1 MQMGHRIEFLD
12 TTLRDGNKLPFL
24 VLDKRDRLE
33 IAHQLARLGVDII
46 DAGYPA
52 ASPVE
57 AECVRLLVRE
67 VQGPRISAL
76 SRAVPEDIDQVMK
89 ILADADKPY
98 LHLFLPLS
106 RHFMST
112 FLRKSREETL
122 KLIEKTVSESCQA
135 DLPVQFSLAEIT
147 EAEEDFLLE
156 AAQVAFDA
164 GAQVVNLADS
174 NGTLHPNRVRELIAR
189 FAPLAG
195 GDTRLGVHFHNDLG
209 MATAN
214 TLLALEAGARHV
226 EATLGGLGTRSG
238 NTPLEEVV
246 FGLEAFA
253 GRLELSHGIRL
264 DQLDRTQ
271 RLLSYI
277 TGVQLHPNKPILG
290 KCAFQDM
297 KGSHTRD
304 SLSEDLKSLLQQ
316 KTIGRPVDAL
326 FADQEMSP
334 AGFRQQ
340 LENLGISLSGINVDK
355 VYHLY
360 LSQIKRKKVVH
371 RAEVLSMVN
380 DARLEERSPYTLLS
394 FNVMTGTNSLPVGS
408 VELKKGDSEMV
419 QTSPGSGPI
428 DALCRAVDKAAGLK
442 PRLILY
448 SVDSLTEGK
457 DARAEVVVTLT
468 YLGKR
473 FHGHYGSTDV
483 VEASLRAYLDAVNR
497 IEVYRGSGAQE
508 EFYIDGE
515 YLWE

>member
-1 MQMGHRIEFLD
+1 MGNRIQILD

-24 VLDKRDRLE
+24 VLDQKDRLE
-33 IAHQLARLGVDII
+33 IARQLARLGVDII

-52 ASPVE
+52 ASALE

-67 VQGPRISAL
+67 VEGARISAL
-76 SRAVPEDIDQVMK
+76 SRAIPEDIEQVMK

-98 LHLFLPLS
+98 LHVFLPLS
-106 RHFMST
+106 RHFIAM
-112 FLRKSREETL
+112 FLKKSREEIL
-122 KLIEKTVSESCQA
+122 RLIEETIAQARQA

-147 EAEEDFLLE
+147 EADEDFLVE
-156 AAQVAFDA
+156 AARVAFDA
-164 GAQVVNLADS
+164 GAQVVGVADS
-174 NGTLHPNRVRELIAR
+174 NGTLHPSRVGELIPRLA
-189 FAPLAG
+189 ALAG
-195 GDTRLGVHFHNDLG
+195 EGARLGVHFHNDLG
-209 MATAN
+209 LATAN
-214 TLLALEAGARHV
+214 TLLAVEAGARHV

-246 FGLEAFA
+246 FGLEAFSE
-253 GRLELSHGIRL
+253 RLGLSHGVRL

-271 RLLSYI
+271 GLISYI
-277 TGVQLHPNKPILG
+277 TGVQLHPNKPVLG
-290 KCAFQDM
+290 KCAFQDI

-304 SLSEDLKSLLQQ
+304 SLGENLKKLLQQ
-316 KTIGRPVDAL
+316 STIGRPVDAL
-326 FADQEMSP
+326 FADREMSP
-334 AGFRQQ
+334 AGFKQQ
-340 LENLGISLSGINVDK
+340 LEHLGIPLAGINMDK
-355 VYHLY
+355 AYHLY
-360 LSQIKRKKVVH
+360 LSQIKRKKAVH

-380 DARLEERSPYTLLS
+380 DARLEEKAPYTLVS
-394 FNVMTGTNSLPVGS
+394 FNVMTGSNSLPVGS
-408 VELKKGDSEMV
+408 VELRKDDIELI
-419 QTSPGSGPI
+419 QTAPGTGPI
-428 DALCRAVDKAAGLK
+428 DALCQAVDRAVGLK

-483 VEASLRAYLDAVNR
+483 VEASVRAYLDAVNR
-497 IEVYRGSGAQE
+497 IEVYRSSGAQE

>member
-1 MQMGHRIEFLD
+1 MGKRIQILD

-24 VLDKRDRLE
+24 VLNTKDRLE

-52 ASPVE
+52 ASKPE
-57 AECVRLLVRE
+57 AECVRLLARE
-67 VQGPRISAL
+67 VHGPRISAL
-76 SRAVPEDIDQVMK
+76 SRAIPGDIELAMK
-89 ILADADKPY
+89 ALLEADKPY
-98 LHLFLPLS
+98 LHIFLPLS
-106 RHFMST
+106 RHFLS
-112 FLRKSREETL
+112 LYLKKSREQTL
-122 KLIEKTVSESCQA
+122 KLIEDSISTARQD
-135 DLPVQFSLAEIT
+135 DLPVQFSLAEIAET
-147 EAEEDFLLE
+147 EEEFLLE
-156 AAQVAFDA
+156 ATRVAVGA

-174 NGTLHPNRVRELIAR
+174 NGTLYPARAAELIGRLAQ
-189 FAPLAG
+189 LAG
-195 GDTRLGVHFHNDLG
+195 GDARLGVHFHNDLG
-209 MATAN
+209 LATAN
-214 TLLALEAGARHV
+214 TLLAVEAGATHV

-246 FGLEAFA
+246 FGLEAFSE
-253 GRLELSHGIRL
+253 RLGISHGIHI

-271 RLLSYI
+271 SLISYI
-277 TGVQLHPNKPILG
+277 TGVQVHPNKPILG
-290 KCAFQDM
+290 KCAFQDI

-304 SLSEDLKSLLQQ
+304 SLSENLKNLLQQ

-326 FADQEMSP
+326 FADHEMSP

-380 DARLEERSPYTLLS
+380 DAKLEEASPYTLSS
-394 FNVMTGTNSLPVGS
+394 FNVMTGAGSVPVGC
-408 VELKKGDSEMV
+408 VVLKKEDTEMV
-419 QTSPGSGPI
+419 QTSTGTGPI
-428 DALCRAVDKAAGLK
+428 DALCQAVDKAAGLK

-457 DARAEVVVTLT
+457 DARAEVVVTLN

-497 IEVYRGSGAQE
+497 IEVFRDSGAQE